1 MSTPSPNGSRPQPVA
16 VFDPGHPFTGHEVP
30 AQLVTEVVETTG
42 GQRLALTVRVPN
54 TTVSL
59 LLVKDDGLRWADQI
73 RAKVAEMNGL
83 ILPPSGQ

>member
-1 MSTPSPNGSRPQPVA
+1 MTTLEQNGSGPQPVA

-42 GQRLALTVRVPN
+42 GQRIALTVRIPN

-59 LLVKDDGLRWADQI
+59 LLAKDDGLRWADQI
-73 RAKVAEMNGL
+73 RAKVGEMNGL
-83 ILPPSGQ
+83 ILPPSG